1 MIMGTVGRYTRV
13 LRVPR
18 GVNAN
23 HPFQQRFR
31 QINCR
36 AIVHEYL
43 MSAIVYSS
51 GAVFAAV
58 KKTSVKLDKLT
69 KLVG

>member
-1 MIMGTVGRYTRV
+1 M
-13 LRVPR
+13 PR
-18 GVNAN
+18 GVNVN
-23 HPFQQRFR
+23 HPLQQRFR
-31 QINCR
+31 QINRR

-51 GAVFAAV
+51 GVVSATV